1 MKIKVIATR
10 MELLRLKRR
19 LVLAKKGHKLLKEKL
34 EELMRQ
40 FILSVN
46 RFKGIRG
53 NIKELLQIGH
63 HNFVK
68 ARATVP
74 KEFIESALS
83 VTDAVTE
90 LKLDSAY
97 ILNIQIP
104 KLKIEVTGDIYS
116 YGFKDTSVSLDK
128 ALASYYEVFE
138 DMIRLAELEKTIY
151 LIALEIDKTRRRVNA
166 LEYILIPNIADAI
179 KSISMKLDER
189 ERANLTRLMKIK
201 DIIQKRKQ

>member
-1 MKIKVIATR
+1 MKIKIIATR

-40 FILSVN
+40 FILCVN

-63 HNFVK
+63 QNFVK

-74 KEFIESALS
+74 KEYIESALS
-83 VTDAVTE
+83 VTDAKTE

-104 KLKIEVTGDIYS
+104 KLKIEVKGDIHS
-116 YGFKDTSVSLDK
+116 YGFRDTSVSLDK
-128 ALASYYEVFE
+128 ALSSYYEVFE
-138 DMIRLAELEKTIY
+138 DMIKLAELEKTIY
-151 LIALEIDKTRRRVNA
+151 LIALEIEKTRRRVNA

-179 KSISMKLDER
+179 KVISMKLDER

>member
-1 MKIKVIATR
+1 MKIKVNATR

-40 FILSVN
+40 FILNVN

-53 NIKELLQIGH
+53 NIQELLKIGH
-63 HNFVK
+63 YNFVK
-68 ARATVP
+68 ARTTVP
-74 KEFIESALS
+74 REYTESALC
-83 VTDAVTE
+83 VTDASTE
-90 LKLDSAY
+90 LMLDSAY
-97 ILNIQIP
+97 VLNIQIP
-104 KLKIEVTGDIYS
+104 KLKIEVSGDIHS

-128 ALASYYEVFE
+128 SLSAYYEVFE
-138 DMIRLAELEKTIY
+138 DMIKLAELEKTIY

-166 LEYILIPNIADAI
+166 LEYILIPNIQEAI
-179 KSISMKLDER
+179 KTITMKLDER